1 MASLLWWI
9 LFFIDEFFI
18 FRLESVI
25 CKKYTNTDGK
35 DCKYTNAIDISI
47 IWLYWRLLCRLY
59 CRMYCRPYW
68 RLFFVTQYFFFLL
81 FHKCSKFMT
90 LSDASRMF
98 LSCYCFF
105 LFFYHFYFTQNPRGY
120 LFRHVVL
127 SMFILR
133 AQGKKVERKFWNP
146 IFAHPFFDSAR
157 EKVKRAMEQL
167 KKPQETFNNSL
178 YASFKC
184 GGNNV
189 FSVAKQVQSADEGI
203 SLVSECRD
211 CHNKWRDGWQR

>member
-18 FRLESVI
+18 FRLESVV

-35 DCKYTNAIDISI
+35 DRKYTNAIDISI

-120 LFRHVVL
+120 SFQHVVL
-127 SMFILR
+127 SMFILK
-133 AQGKKVERKFWNP
+133 AQGKKVERKFFEIQFLHIHFLIQSGRRWNVP
-146 IFAHPFFDSAR
+146 WSNSKNHRKPLITRCMLPSSVGATMCFLWQNRFDLLTR
-157 EKVKRAMEQL
+157 VYL
-167 KKPQETFNNSL
+167 
-178 YASFKC
+178 
-184 GGNNV
+184 
-189 FSVAKQVQSADEGI
+189 
-203 SLVSECRD
+203 
-211 CHNKWRDGWQR
+211 